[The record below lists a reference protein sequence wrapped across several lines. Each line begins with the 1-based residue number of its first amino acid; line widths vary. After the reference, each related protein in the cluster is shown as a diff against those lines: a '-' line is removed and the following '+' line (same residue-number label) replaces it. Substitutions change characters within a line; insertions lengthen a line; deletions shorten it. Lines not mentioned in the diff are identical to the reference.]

1 MKTKENSLLKMLLL
15 CLVCTFFWGA
25 GYPILK
31 MSYGYWGVE
40 GADVPGKLLYAS
52 MRFLLAGGAL
62 LIAACVRKKGFAFP
76 NKKALPMVGLLG
88 LCQTTLQ
95 YGLLYIGL
103 AYTSGTK
110 SSVLNQICVFLMVL
124 LTPVF
129 FRKEKLTATKLIGCL
144 LGFGGIIVM
153 NLQGLSFVL
162 EFGDIIVL
170 LSSCCAAAGYLL
182 SKAMPSGSDALT
194 STAWQQI
201 FGGAVLLILGL
212 VTGGKLS
219 EPNVPGL
226 LCLAF
231 QVVAAAVAYSL
242 WFYLLQNY
250 DASKV
255 SVSKFLTPIF
265 GVLFSGLLLG
275 EEIFTVSNMIALAL
289 VCAGVITVNMKRK
302 K

>member
-1 MKTKENSLLKMLLL
+1 MKTNSTVKMLLL

-31 MSYGYWGVE
+31 MSYAYWGV
-40 GADVPGKLLYAS
+40 GGTDVPGKLVYAS
-52 MRFLLAGGAL
+52 MRFLLAGGVL
-62 LIAACVRKKGFAFP
+62 LIAACIRKKGFAFP
-76 NKKALPMVGLLG
+76 PCKTLPWVGALG

-95 YGLLYIGL
+95 YGLLYIGM

-110 SSVLNQICVFLMVL
+110 SSVLNQLCIFLMVL

-144 LGFGGIIVM
+144 LGFGGIVVM
-153 NLQGLSFVL
+153 NMSGLNFVL
-162 EFGDIIVL
+162 EFGDIIVM
-170 LSSCCAAAGYLL
+170 LSSCCAAAGYLV
-182 SKAMPSGSDALT
+182 SKGMPSGDAMT

-201 FGGAVLLILGL
+201 FGGVILLVAGL
-212 VTGGKLS
+212 VTGGS
-219 EPNVPGL
+219 VSAPNLPGL

-242 WFYLLQNY
+242 WFYLLQNF

-255 SVSKFLTPIF
+255 SVSKFMTPVF

-275 EEIFTVSNMIALAL
+275 EPIFTVTNGIALVL
-289 VCAGVITVNMKRK
+289 VCGGVITVNLKRK
-302 K
+302 